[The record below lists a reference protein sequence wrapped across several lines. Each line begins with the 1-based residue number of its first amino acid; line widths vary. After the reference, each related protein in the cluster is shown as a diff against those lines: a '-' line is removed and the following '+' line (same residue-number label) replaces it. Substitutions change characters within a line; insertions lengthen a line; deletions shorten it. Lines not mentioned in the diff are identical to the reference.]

1 MIHNNGAALSVHLGG
16 PSVVEDIT
24 FRDIRI
30 EYDASEMESILQR
43 ERDQKVECKSPWS
56 GRWLD
61 VSNYKMFAAGS
72 MYTESIGL
80 DVTNEPF
87 GTFKKVTVENIDIT
101 VDDGAVR
108 PSHSIQPQTSCN
120 WRHPANGPTTA
131 TCIRPSG
138 RAPVAKCSP
147 SRSRRIQCG
156 YYGR

>member
-1 MIHNNGAALSVHLGG
+1 MEIGFETWAPYFRGIVFEDCDLIHNNAAALSVHMGG
-16 PSVVEDIT
+16 PAPIDDIT
-24 FRDIRI
+24 FRNIRI

-108 PSHSIQPQTSCN
+108 PNHSIQPQPGSKFGEIAIKDV
-120 WRHPANGPTTA
+120 RINGED
-131 TCIRPSG
+131 
-138 RAPVAKCSP
+138 VKL
-147 SRSRRIQCG
+147 
-156 YYGR
+156 